1 MGKKNTSRTATK
13 EFTFD
18 AAHMLSGHNGLCKN
32 LHGHTY
38 RVEVTV
44 KYSKQDEVI
53 PDGPSEG
60 MIIDFKKLKNRLNED
75 IFDKMDHS
83 YIYNSLGGVD
93 ENAIADLCKTLG
105 MKTYDMANRP
115 TAENMAEYFLGM
127 ANTSLQSL
135 DVEVVSVRVWE
146 TPTSY
151 AESNR

>member
-1 MGKKNTSRTATK
+1 MAKKNVSRTATK

-18 AAHMLSGHNGLCKN
+18 AAHMLSGHNGLCRN

-44 KYSKQDEVI
+44 SYGKGEVI

-60 MIIDFKKLKNRLNED
+60 MIIDFKKLKTKLNED
-75 IFDKMDHS
+75 IFDKMDHA

-93 ENAIADLCKTLG
+93 ENAIADLCKTLN
-105 MKTYDMANRP
+105 MKVYDMANRP

-127 ANTSLQSL
+127 ANTSLQQF
-135 DVEVVSVRVWE
+135 DVEVISVRVWE